1 MSNAKN
7 ENAPSIG
14 GDPVNQAG
22 GPEKTKQQ
30 KKTEWCDQECI
41 NKKLEEIRLA
51 GLRLRSTSGDTQLAT
66 LPKVLAYFGSVGAN
80 TYELTAMGYCRA
92 ATRIKVLKEI
102 YVIDSVRENVIG
114 PDGMF
119 HINVARYILRG
130 KRKDMQPVQQPLD
143 LDLGAA

>member
-1 MSNAKN
+1 MPNLEKQNAST
-7 ENAPSIG
+7 EGGASIAKLGG
-14 GDPVNQAG
+14 GDKGQS
-22 GPEKTKQQ
+22 KTLR
-30 KKTEWCDQECI
+30 CGSDHI

-66 LPKVLAYFGSVGAN
+66 LPKVLAYFGAAGAN

-92 ATRIKVLKEI
+92 ATRIKELKEI

-119 HINVARYILRG
+119 HINVARYILKG
-130 KRKDMQPVQQPLD
+130 KRKDMVPGQHP